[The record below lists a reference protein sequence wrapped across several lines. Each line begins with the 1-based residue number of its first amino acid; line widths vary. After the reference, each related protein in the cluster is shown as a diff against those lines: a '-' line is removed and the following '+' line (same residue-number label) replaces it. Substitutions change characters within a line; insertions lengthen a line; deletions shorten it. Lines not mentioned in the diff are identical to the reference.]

1 MPPEDQEQ
9 HDGDEPKTKAGDM
22 HSHESK
28 FSKEALNDY
37 VTRMVG
43 IDPSKFEN
51 FIESFRENELKVPI
65 PGGASPSTASPSY
78 ENRSLCPLI
87 LRRRRQEIC

>member
-22 HSHESK
+22 HGHESNI
-28 FSKEALNDY
+28 SKEALNDY
-37 VTRMVG
+37 PTRMS

-51 FIESFRENELKVPI
+51 FIGSLREIK
-65 PGGASPSTASPSY
+65 
-78 ENRSLCPLI
+78 
-87 LRRRRQEIC
+87 